1 MQCYPTNYSFNSFI
15 LHDFCFMA
23 FFNFVVFAG
32 GKDSLVSW
40 HIALTQGLEPVLL
53 YVADGT
59 YEYEG
64 NWRLQKIVEA
74 IGTDVHLGKD

>member
-1 MQCYPTNYSFNSFI
+1 MLDFLCSM
-15 LHDFCFMA
+15 LFCFIV
-23 FFNFVVFAG
+23 NVTSG

-40 HIALTQGLEPVLL
+40 HIALTQGLHPVLL

-64 NWRLQKIVEA
+64 NWRLKKIVEA
-74 IGTDVHLGKD
+74 IGTDVHLGED